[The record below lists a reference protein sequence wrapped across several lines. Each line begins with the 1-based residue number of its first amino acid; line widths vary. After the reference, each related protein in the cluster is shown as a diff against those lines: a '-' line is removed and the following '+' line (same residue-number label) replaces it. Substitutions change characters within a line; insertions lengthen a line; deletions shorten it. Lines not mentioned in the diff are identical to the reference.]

1 MRQNLL
7 VYYILMTHKLN
18 FIKLIINLQ
27 IFQVK
32 AIFAFLQM
40 NFH

>member
-1 MRQNLL
+1 
-7 VYYILMTHKLN
+7 MTHKLN
-18 FIKLIINLQ
+18 FIKLIIDLQ

-40 NFH
+40 S